1 MTTYKSTK
9 LIRLIVFFF
18 RKLWKN
24 TGFGNGLWAVD
35 WHSSVV
41 PCPCVEP
48 CFQRSV
54 SRKKLQR
61 SDAFCLFL
69 KGGNYKKSIWTVEIC
84 RNPRFQAQ
92 KLKFLKGSKPFHSF
106 KPVDLCCGG
115 TNGLGT
121 VNIKTIFHMGWVPPL
136 FLNMIDRS
144 RTLKV
149 AAWNQ
154 PKQQMTWQISAAP
167 SRLSDSI
174 PLLVVMNAKPT
185 DCEGAFEAAN
195 MELFDLN
202 QFQVL
207 LRGSVLAKPKDRDPK
222 IFGLNTLHVACTKN
236 DRTISLG
243 AN

>member
-1 MTTYKSTK
+1 MTTYKSTLNLSDLSRFSFK
-9 LIRLIVFFF
+9 NFEKTQVLETVSERL
-18 RKLWKN
+18 
-24 TGFGNGLWAVD
+24 TGSTA
-35 WHSSVV
+35 SVV

-154 PKQQMTWQISAAP
+154 PKQQMTWHRSLQ
-167 SRLSDSI
+167 R
-174 PLLVVMNAKPT
+174 PL
-185 DCEGAFEAAN
+185 DC
-195 MELFDLN
+195 LILY
-202 QFQVL
+202 L
-207 LRGSVLAKPKDRDPK
+207 Y
-222 IFGLNTLHVACTKN
+222 
-236 DRTISLG
+236 
-243 AN
+243 